1 MELVSR
7 NIAPELSQLAT
18 QYPVVTITGPRQ
30 SGKTTL
36 ARTVFPDKPYFNL
49 ENPDTRQIIQSDPRS
64 FFNSNREGAIID
76 EFQKLPEI
84 LSYIQGIVD
93 EKKMNGQ
100 FILTGSNQLS
110 MLSSLT
116 QSLAGRTALLTL
128 LPFSF
133 DELSQMGELP
143 STDGLLYQG
152 FYPGVYANQ
161 LNATKAYRNYYETYI
176 ERDVRQL
183 SAIQHLSQFQLFI
196 KLCAGRVGQ
205 LFNASNLANEVG
217 VSIPTIKHWI
227 SVLQA
232 TYIVFLLQPWHTNVN
247 KRLVKTPKLYFYDPG
262 LASYLLGI
270 ESQNQIATHPL
281 RGALFENMVVVE
293 LIKSRFNN
301 GLSNNFYFYR
311 DNHNNEVDLVQEQG
325 HLLNVFE
332 IKSSMTFHPD
342 FLKGINYLKK
352 LTSQKIQKSFLIY
365 AGNDDFVT
373 QESQVLNYSRLIQ

>member
-1 MELVSR
+1 M
-7 NIAPELSQLAT
+7 
-18 QYPVVTITGPRQ
+18 
-30 SGKTTL
+30 
-36 ARTVFPDKPYFNL
+36 
-49 ENPDTRQIIQSDPRS
+49 
-64 FFNSNREGAIID
+64 
-76 EFQKLPEI
+76 
-84 LSYIQGIVD
+84 
-93 EKKMNGQ
+93 
-100 FILTGSNQLS
+100 
-110 MLSSLT
+110 
-116 QSLAGRTALLTL
+116 
-128 LPFSF
+128 
-133 DELSQMGELP
+133 
-143 STDGLLYQG
+143 
-152 FYPGVYANQ
+152 
-161 LNATKAYRNYYETYI
+161 
-176 ERDVRQL
+176 
-183 SAIQHLSQFQLFI
+183 
-196 KLCAGRVGQ
+196 GQ

-247 KRLVKTPKLYFYDPG
+247 KRLVKTPKLYFYDTG

-270 ESQNQIATHPL
+270 ENQNQIATHPL

-373 QESQVLNYSRLIQ
+373 QESQVLNYSRLMQ